1 MLRTNVVLTLL
12 VIFSFSVSA
21 QNRTYNIYI
30 DKDNKSTTGCS
41 VVQPDFATQF
51 DGIDGYI
58 SVTTS
63 ASPVVIN
70 SSLYHECVGGV
81 FDGGSAVVSSALGLN
96 TANNG
101 DDVFEFQIGTSDLGI
116 RSSSTAKLYFSVES
130 DISSDIVT
138 VNNSGNGIFAN
149 VAFPIP
155 TLSTISLL
163 FLCLIVFIV
172 AKKAY
177 KNKALIL
184 ASVML
189 FSTMV
194 WGMFLFVIDGEVNDW
209 SSFNPINDPIGDNSA
224 PANFSDITKVF
235 AILEQ
240 DFFTA
245 RMDVVDVENQAPTII
260 SANTA
265 SVLENQTSAIDVES
279 TDVNGDVEGGG
290 LTYALTGAID
300 DSLFSIDVNFGVV
313 TFLVAPDF
321 EAPSDSG
328 ADNNYDIQV
337 TVTDSGGLT
346 DVQDIVV
353 TVTNDINDDASVEF
367 QSASSSS
374 TDEAT
379 VLNIVVEL
387 TALAPLTAPLSVD
400 VVDAGGGSALS
411 GTDYTAIGTQTITF
425 PIGAIGGAVLNA
437 TLTPNNDA
445 NVEGDETVNL
455 LMQNVSGPGTLGV
468 QTNHTA
474 TITDDDFAQV
484 SFQLASS
491 ATVNEATP
499 LDMDVVIN
507 IPGGGQLDSAVNV
520 DVVDAGGGSATSGV
534 DYNVFGV
541 QTLTFPIGTTNGTSQ
556 SATLTPID
564 DPNDEGN
571 ETVNL
576 ALQNLVANSSVS
588 LGVQT
593 THTATI
599 TDDEATVE
607 FSLASSATVNEA
619 VALDVGVV
627 LTTPIPLTAPLSVD
641 VVDAG
646 TGSATSV
653 VDYISFGTQTLTF
666 PIGSTNGTTLNAS
679 LVPINDNNVE
689 NNESVNLQ
697 LQNLVG
703 TGSIGAQSSHVVT
716 ITEDDAA
723 SVSFFA
729 ATSATVDE
737 STPLNIGV
745 QLTIPVGGQLEIPLS
760 IDVVDAGGGSA
771 TSTTDYSAIGTQ
783 TFTFSFGAVNGNTL
797 NAVLIPIDDPDTEG
811 DETVNLLLQ
820 NLNGPVLSS
829 IGAQPTHTATITDDD
844 NLPPVAVND
853 AYDSIGNV
861 GITVPAVSGL
871 ISNDSDPNADPLT
884 VTAGTFATTQGG
896 TITIAVDG
904 SFDYTPPIGYTG
916 SDTYL
921 YTLHDSNMTT
931 DTATVTITVFNK
943 IWFINGDVAASGN
956 GSLNSAFKNTS
967 DFESAGSDGAGDCI
981 FVYRASGFNYSSV
994 ITLLNNQKLI
1004 GEGSTTGLA
1013 AECAITVP
1021 PFSKTLPI
1029 TGGTKPVLI
1038 GVTGVNVASG
1048 NTIRGFEIVNA
1059 HQKIVGSNF
1068 GTLKVRDVDLVLNG
1082 EAINL
1087 QNGTADIILDSV
1099 QANGSSGYGI
1109 RLVGVSGVFTVTGG
1123 TSINTPTLA
1132 GIFIENSNLNY
1143 TFGTVQV
1150 IGRLQAG
1157 IQINAFTGGVQ
1168 TGVFGDV
1175 TIINSGAANNTTG
1188 FAIDNIVTAGSTIT
1202 IANVSIDNQ
1211 LSNSAGMALS
1221 NNDGATIN
1229 VNGGSVNNSNG
1240 PNVSISSGSGNVNI
1254 AASINSLSGRSLQ
1267 VLNNDGGTI
1276 TLSGTIVGASASST
1290 GIFINNNTG
1299 ATINLSGQLTLSTA
1313 ANDAFT
1319 ATGGG
1324 TLNVTGSGN
1333 SIVTTTAT
1341 AVNLSNIN
1349 IGTSNVTFERVESNG
1364 GNRGIILSLLG
1375 GTGSF
1380 NITGIGTTN
1389 NSGGIIQNKSL
1400 NGIVVQNSSN
1410 INLSNMSF
1418 VNATNESPGCFADV
1432 GGVID
1437 PGENCNA
1444 AIELESVSNIVLN
1457 NVLVDGNGDTSDEL
1471 GIYGLNVTN
1480 FDMNGVTVQNTSD
1493 EVNEHGIYIINLL
1506 GTGANSSHW
1515 QNLVVDNTVGD
1526 TAILIAQRTTIAG
1539 ELLIDGA
1546 SEIKNAFE
1554 GGFEARTL
1562 VGNADLTVTLGSAVG
1577 GSFTIENTNI
1587 GAAFFA
1593 ERGSLTSTVRNA
1605 TIYQGVGIAS
1615 INRPGSGTNGVMFV
1629 GVTGQSNLINSDVML
1644 SINSNIMIQEDGGA
1658 GGTGREVTALGGSFI
1673 INGLV
1678 SSNIISS
1685 DDEYVDGVFTNFTGD
1700 GAVSTNQ
1707 ISITNNSMNMSGS
1720 GANQT
1725 IAGIEM
1731 NASNSFGGLYAN
1743 VQGNTISYAGANTFS
1758 AGMVFV
1764 AGANSVGPHNNTFC
1778 TNVLGNDVDNTN
1790 PGSFGHYGFVQF
1802 GAAVKNIEG
1811 AGIGVVTDAQ
1821 VDAYITANDLDA
1833 GIITTGADVDANNG
1847 TMNGVNSCL

>member
-30 DKDNKSTTGCS
+30 DKDNKTTTGCS

-63 ASPVVIN
+63 ASPVVIS
-70 SSLYHECVGGV
+70 SSLYHECVGGS
-81 FDGGSAVVSSALGLN
+81 FDGGSAVVTSALGFN
-96 TANNG
+96 TAANG

-138 VNNSGNGIFAN
+138 VNNSGNGIFVN

-194 WGMFLFVIDGEVNDW
+194 WGMFLFVIDGEANDW
-209 SSFNPINDPIGDNSA
+209 SSFNPINDPVGDNSA

-240 DFFTA
+240 DYFTA

-260 SANTA
+260 SANSA
-265 SVLENQTSAIDVES
+265 SVMENQTSAIDVES
-279 TDVNGDVEGGG
+279 TDVNGDIEGAG

-367 QSASSSS
+367 QSVSSSS

-425 PIGAIGGAVLNA
+425 PIGATGGAVLNA
-437 TLTPNNDA
+437 TLTPNNDT

-474 TITDDDFAQV
+474 TITDDDFAEV

-499 LDMDVVIN
+499 LDIDVVIN
-507 IPGGGQLDSAVNV
+507 IPGGGQLDTAVTV

-541 QTLTFPIGTTNGTSQ
+541 QALTFPIGTTNGTVQ
-556 SATLTPID
+556 TATLTPLD
-564 DPNDEGN
+564 DASNEGN

-588 LGVQT
+588 LGLQT

-703 TGSIGAQSSHVVT
+703 TGSIGTQSTHTAT

-829 IGAQPTHTATITDDD
+829 IGVQSTHTATITDDD
-844 NLPPVAVND
+844 NQPPVAVND

-861 GITVPAVSGL
+861 GITVPAVSGV
-871 ISNDSDPNADPLT
+871 IANDTDPNMDVLT
-884 VTAGTFATTQGG
+884 VTAYDATSVQGG
-896 TITIAVDG
+896 VVVVNGDG
-904 SFDYTPPIGYTG
+904 SFIYSPPTGYTG
-916 SDTYL
+916 ADSFTYTISDG
-921 YTLHDSNMTT
+921 
-931 DTATVTITVFNK
+931 TVTDSAVVTLTVANK
-943 IWFINGDVAASGN
+943 IWFIDGTAAAGGD
-956 GSLNSAFKNTS
+956 GSLAAPFVNTS
-967 DFESAGSDGAGDCI
+967 DFMSTAADGNGDCI
-981 FVYRASGFNYSSV
+981 YVARAGGFNYSSV
-994 ITLLNNQKLI
+994 ITLLDNQKLI
-1004 GEGSTTGLA
+1004 GEGSVTGLA
-1013 AECAITVP
+1013 AECGIIVP
-1021 PFSKTLPI
+1021 PFSNTLPA
-1029 TGGTKPVLI
+1029 TGGLKPVLI
-1038 GVTGVNVASG
+1038 GATGVNVASG

-1068 GTLKVRDVDLVLNG
+1068 GTLKVRDVDLILNG

-1099 QANGSSGYGI
+1099 AANGSSGYGI
-1109 RLVGVSGVFTVTGG
+1109 RLSGVSGVFTVTGS
-1123 TSINTPTLA
+1123 TFINSVVEE
-1132 GIFIENSNLNY
+1132 GILIENSNLVY
-1143 TFGTVQV
+1143 TFGNIQIT
-1150 IGRLQAG
+1150 GRQKAG
-1157 IQINAFTGGVQ
+1157 IVINAFTGGVQ

-1188 FAIDNIVTAGSTIT
+1188 FAIDNIVTAGSAIT

-1229 VNGGSVNNSNG
+1229 VNGGSVSNSSG
-1240 PNVSISSGSGNVNI
+1240 PNVSISSGSGTVNF
-1254 AASINSLSGRSLQ
+1254 AASIVSLSGRSLQ

-1276 TLSGTIVGASASST
+1276 NLTGPILGTSGSST
-1290 GIFINNNTG
+1290 GVYINNNTG
-1299 ATINLSGQLTLSTA
+1299 ATINISGQLTLSTA
-1313 ANDAFT
+1313 TNDAFT

-1324 TLNVTGSGN
+1324 TLNVT
-1333 SIVTTTAT
+1333 
-1341 AVNLSNIN
+1341 
-1349 IGTSNVTFERVESNG
+1349 E
-1364 GNRGIILSLLG
+1364 
-1375 GTGSF
+1375 
-1380 NITGIGTTN
+1380 
-1389 NSGGIIQNKSL
+1389 K
-1400 NGIVVQNSSN
+1400 
-1410 INLSNMSF
+1410 
-1418 VNATNESPGCFADV
+1418 
-1432 GGVID
+1432 
-1437 PGENCNA
+1437 
-1444 AIELESVSNIVLN
+1444 
-1457 NVLVDGNGDTSDEL
+1457 
-1471 GIYGLNVTN
+1471 
-1480 FDMNGVTVQNTSD
+1480 
-1493 EVNEHGIYIINLL
+1493 
-1506 GTGANSSHW
+1506 
-1515 QNLVVDNTVGD
+1515 
-1526 TAILIAQRTTIAG
+1526 
-1539 ELLIDGA
+1539 
-1546 SEIKNAFE
+1546 
-1554 GGFEARTL
+1554 
-1562 VGNADLTVTLGSAVG
+1562 
-1577 GSFTIENTNI
+1577 
-1587 GAAFFA
+1587 
-1593 ERGSLTSTVRNA
+1593 
-1605 TIYQGVGIAS
+1605 
-1615 INRPGSGTNGVMFV
+1615 
-1629 GVTGQSNLINSDVML
+1629 
-1644 SINSNIMIQEDGGA
+1644 
-1658 GGTGREVTALGGSFI
+1658 
-1673 INGLV
+1673 
-1678 SSNIISS
+1678 
-1685 DDEYVDGVFTNFTGD
+1685 
-1700 GAVSTNQ
+1700 
-1707 ISITNNSMNMSGS
+1707 
-1720 GANQT
+1720 
-1725 IAGIEM
+1725 
-1731 NASNSFGGLYAN
+1731 
-1743 VQGNTISYAGANTFS
+1743 
-1758 AGMVFV
+1758 
-1764 AGANSVGPHNNTFC
+1764 
-1778 TNVLGNDVDNTN
+1778 
-1790 PGSFGHYGFVQF
+1790 
-1802 GAAVKNIEG
+1802 
-1811 AGIGVVTDAQ
+1811 
-1821 VDAYITANDLDA
+1821 
-1833 GIITTGADVDANNG
+1833 
-1847 TMNGVNSCL
+1847 